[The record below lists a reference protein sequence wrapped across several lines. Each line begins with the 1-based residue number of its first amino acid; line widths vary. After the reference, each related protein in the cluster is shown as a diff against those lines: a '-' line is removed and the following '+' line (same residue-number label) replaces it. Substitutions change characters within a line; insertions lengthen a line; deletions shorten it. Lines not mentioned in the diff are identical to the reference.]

1 MTDAQFR
8 AYFWRIVLAAEL
20 FVAALVVFA
29 LTGCGGG
36 DIEADLANV
45 ECNNAGSMAPTMCV
59 STGPLTVP
67 ADVVR
72 ERFTIPIN
80 EAKK

>member
-36 DIEADLANV
+36 NPAADDARQDMNTTNLM
-45 ECNNAGSMAPTMCV
+45 G
-59 STGPLTVP
+59 
-67 ADVVR
+67 
-72 ERFTIPIN
+72 
-80 EAKK
+80 AK

>member
-36 DIEADLANV
+36 DIEADLVSV
-45 ECNNAGSMAPTMCV
+45 ECSNVGSMAPTMCV

-72 ERFTIPIN
+72 ERFINPIN
-80 EAKK
+80 EAKR